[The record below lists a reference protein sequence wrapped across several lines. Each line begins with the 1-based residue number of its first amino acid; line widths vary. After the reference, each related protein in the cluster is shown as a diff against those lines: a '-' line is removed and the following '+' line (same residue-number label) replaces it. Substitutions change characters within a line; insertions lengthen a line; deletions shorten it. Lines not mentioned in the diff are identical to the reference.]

1 MKTRV
6 SLKYFTKYCRFIIKK
21 WIDVHDQ
28 SGNGENRYKPTKQI
42 RFKTWMLQ
50 SDSCD
55 YSDAY
60 VVVKGTI
67 NVVVLKETI
76 NVIDPNNDGYEKK
89 LAFKNN
95 APFVVSCISKINN
108 TLIDN
113 AENLD
118 ITMHMYNLIEY
129 RQDY

>member
-108 TLIDN
+108 ALIDN